1 MKNPDKANTINRE
14 ERMKRIILIG
24 CVLVCL
30 ILASAITTSAQDFN
44 ALLEAVER
52 IENNLKQMVEQEA
65 EARTQ
70 DLAKLRLEMK
80 GVTSSGSGISQADLG
95 SIVTELEYLR
105 QEVALWKSF
114 FEHNKAALASLEAG
128 EIPVQNNEDQINEL
142 SERLESLS
150 ESIAASGSPTP
161 SAVPAW
167 QDQIQFSGFVDAS
180 SFNDHNTGSSSFGLD
195 QMELDVIKEFGG
207 KALLRADI
215 EYVSDG
221 MGGFGMDLEQGYMSY
236 SVGSSTS
243 WTFTFGK
250 FNAPIGFELLDAPDM
265 FQYSHAIVFDNG
277 LPTNLTGFMI
287 STEFPSTVDWTV
299 YLVNG
304 WDVNTDNN
312 KGKTLGTR
320 IGFTPFDNLNFG
332 FSAISGKENDADDSR
347 RTVLDWDLTYNPMEF
362 WTVGWE
368 FNYGIESQGLADSSS
383 GNWSGFLLM
392 NNFAIGENFGLT
404 ARFDHF
410 NDTDGLRTG
419 TPQKWNAFA
428 ISPSMSIIDGL
439 GMLFEVRYDWSDQ
452 DVFVDSWGDPKDNQ
466 VASALEFTYGF

>member
-1 MKNPDKANTINRE
+1 MGNAFTRE
-14 ERMKRIILIG
+14 ESMKKVVLVG
-24 CVLVCL
+24 CVLTCL
-30 ILASAITTSAQDFN
+30 ILASANTIPAQDFN
-44 ALLEAVER
+44 ALLDAVEK
-52 IENNLKQMVEQEA
+52 IESNLKQLVKQEA
-65 EARTQ
+65 QTRNQEM
-70 DLAKLRLEMK
+70 AKLRLELK
-80 GVTSSGSGISQADLG
+80 AVTSYGPGGTQSDMG
-95 SIVTELEYLR
+95 SIITELEYLR

-114 FEHNKAALASLEAG
+114 FEKNKGALASLDGGVIPTQDNEH
-128 EIPVQNNEDQINEL
+128 EIQEL
-142 SERLESLS
+142 SDRLSSLS
-150 ESIAASGSPTP
+150 ETLDQVAANKGTSSHG
-161 SAVPAW
+161 PAW
-167 QDQIQFSGFVDAS
+167 QEQIQFSGFVDAS
-180 SFNDHNTGSSSFGLD
+180 DFNDHNAGSSSFGLD

-265 FQYSHAIVFDNG
+265 YQYSHAIVFNNG
-277 LPTNLTGFMI
+277 LPTNLTGFMVT
-287 STEFPSTVDWTV
+287 TEFPSVVDWTV

-312 KGKTLGTR
+312 KGKTVGTR
-320 IGFTPFDNLNFG
+320 VGFTPFDNLNFG
-332 FSAISGKENDADDSR
+332 FSAITGTEDDLGDSR

-368 FNYGIESQGLADSSS
+368 FNYGTESAGMPDGSS
-383 GNWSGFLLM
+383 GNWTGFLIM
-392 NNFAIGENFGLT
+392 NNWALGESFGLT

-410 NDTDGLRTG
+410 NDKDGLRTG

-428 ISPSMSIIDGL
+428 ISPSMLIIDGL
-439 GMLFEVRYDWSDQ
+439 GTLFEIRYDWSDQ
-452 DVFVDSWGDPKDNQ
+452 NVFTDSYGEPKDNQ
-466 VASALEFTYGF
+466 VTSGLEFTYGF